1 MTFASCF
8 TRGRAAALAL
18 VVGVAS
24 APVAAMDDY
33 GLGAFPSLA
42 AWQAAGANGAFSA
55 PEPMDYGLGVFAT
68 LAQYE
73 SAGRAGTTVAAR

>member
-1 MTFASCF
+1 MTFASSV

-18 VVGVAS
+18 AIGLAS
-24 APVAAMDDY
+24 VPVAAMNDY

-42 AWQAAGANGAFSA
+42 AWQAAGAGSAFSA

-73 SAGRAGTTVAAR
+73 SAGQAGTTVAAR